1 MFDAFLSYTFTGHKV
16 QDFIGIHSEHC
27 DTNRFAELRNNIAK
41 IFNK

>member
-27 DTNRFAELRNNIAK
+27 DKNRFADLKKNIQEVFDK
-41 IFNK
+41 